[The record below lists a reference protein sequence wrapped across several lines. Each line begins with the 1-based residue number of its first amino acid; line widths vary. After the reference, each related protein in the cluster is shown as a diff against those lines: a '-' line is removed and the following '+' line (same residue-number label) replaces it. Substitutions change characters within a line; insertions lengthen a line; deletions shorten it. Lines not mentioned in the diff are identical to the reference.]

1 MQNQT
6 ETNRFEALKERHTH
20 LPKECM
26 MHGFSIFSELKCSAR
41 RAMPLCHRQIE
52 YFKIRVSAMNDY
64 SAINVLAASLL
75 LDVSMY
81 GFQQTMWL
89 WVP

>member
-1 MQNQT
+1 
-6 ETNRFEALKERHTH
+6 
-20 LPKECM
+20 

-41 RAMPLCHRQIE
+41 QAMPLSHRQIE
-52 YFKIRVSAMNDY
+52 YFKIRVSAMNNY